1 MDLSIK
7 DKDVKNYE
15 LTKVEVKTS
24 KDGKARYAVCEFRQA
39 GLRKV
44 LQEQT
49 RPVVM
54 QLMAAHG
61 STKEHEDEYFKA
73 IEKTIGEVFPIC
85 RVEVAGFPDFIRK
98 DNDGK
103 IITETKER
111 DGKQVK
117 VASIYNSVFIYTL
130 CTDEG
135 ECIKSDASLIKR
147 GENLY
152 NNSQR
157 IVDYVEYDTKRKAA
171 NAAKEHGLKSV
182 EVFVKGP
189 GSGREAAI
197 RALQTAGLEINMIKD
212 VTPIPHNGCR
222 PPKRRRV

>member
-7 DKDVKNYE
+7 GKDVKNYE

-24 KDGKARYAVCEFRQA
+24 KDGKARYAVCEFKQA
-39 GLRKV
+39 GLSKL
-44 LQEQT
+44 LQEQASGVT
-49 RPVVM
+49 M
-54 QLMAAHG
+54 QLMAAYG
-61 STKEHEDEYFKA
+61 STKEHEDAYFKLL
-73 IEKTIGEVFPIC
+73 EESIGEKMRIC

-117 VASIYNSVFIYTL
+117 VASIYNSVFIYAL
-130 CTDEG
+130 CNDEG

-147 GENLY
+147 GESLY

-171 NAAKEHGLKSV
+171 KAAKEAAKAAEEKKSN
-182 EVFVKGP
+182 P
-189 GSGREAAI
+189 
-197 RALQTAGLEINMIKD
+197 LLEGEIVD
-212 VTPIPHNGCR
+212 DDEL
-222 PPKRRRV
+222 

>member
-7 DKDVKNYE
+7 GKDVKNYE

-24 KDGKARYAVCEFRQA
+24 KDGKARYAVCEFKQA
-39 GLRKV
+39 GLSKL
-44 LQEQT
+44 LQEQASGVT
-49 RPVVM
+49 M
-54 QLMAAHG
+54 QLMAAYG
-61 STKEHEDEYFKA
+61 STKEHEDAYFKLL
-73 IEKTIGEVFPIC
+73 EESIGEKMPIC

-117 VASIYNSVFIYTL
+117 VASIYDSVFVYAL
-130 CTDEG
+130 CNDEG

-171 NAAKEHGLKSV
+171 KAAKE
-182 EVFVKGP
+182 
-189 GSGREAAI
+189 AAK
-197 RALQTAGLEINMIKD
+197 AAEEKKPNPLLEGEIVD
-212 VTPIPHNGCR
+212 DDEL
-222 PPKRRRV
+222 

>member
-7 DKDVKNYE
+7 GKDVKNYE

-24 KDGKARYAVCEFRQA
+24 KDGEARYAVCEFKQA
-39 GLRKV
+39 GLSKL
-44 LQEQT
+44 LQEQASGVT
-49 RPVVM
+49 M
-54 QLMAAHG
+54 QLMAAYG
-61 STKEHEDEYFKA
+61 STKEHEDAYFKLL
-73 IEKTIGEVFPIC
+73 EESIGEKMPIC

-117 VASIYNSVFIYTL
+117 VASIYNSVFIYAL
-130 CTDEG
+130 CNDEG
-135 ECIKSDASLIKR
+135 ECVKSDASLIKR

-152 NNSQR
+152 NNSQH

-171 NAAKEHGLKSV
+171 KAAKEAAKAAEEKKSN
-182 EVFVKGP
+182 P
-189 GSGREAAI
+189 
-197 RALQTAGLEINMIKD
+197 LLEGEIVD
-212 VTPIPHNGCR
+212 DDEL
-222 PPKRRRV
+222 

>member
-24 KDGKARYAVCEFRQA
+24 KDGEARYAVCEFRQA

-54 QLMAAHG
+54 QLMAAYG

-73 IEKTIGEVFPIC
+73 IEETIGEVFPIC
-85 RVEVAGFPDFIRK
+85 RVEVTGFPDFVRK
-98 DNDGK
+98 DNDDK

-111 DGKQVK
+111 NGKQVK

-147 GENLY
+147 GENLFA
-152 NNSQR
+152 NSKR
-157 IVDYVEYDTKRKAA
+157 IITMEDYKIQKEKAK
-171 NAAKEHGLKSV
+171 AAKEAAKAAEEKKPNPLL
-182 EVFVKGP
+182 
-189 GSGREAAI
+189 EAE
-197 RALQTAGLEINMIKD
+197 EID
-212 VTPIPHNGCR
+212 DDEL
-222 PPKRRRV
+222 

>member
-7 DKDVKNYE
+7 GKDVKNYE

-24 KDGKARYAVCEFRQA
+24 KDGKARYAVCEFKQV
-39 GLRKV
+39 GLSKL
-44 LQEQT
+44 LQEQASGVT
-49 RPVVM
+49 M
-54 QLMAAHG
+54 QLMAAYG
-61 STKEHEDEYFKA
+61 STKEHEDAYFKLL
-73 IEKTIGEVFPIC
+73 EESIGEKMPIC

-98 DNDGK
+98 DNNGK

-171 NAAKEHGLKSV
+171 KAAKE
-182 EVFVKGP
+182 
-189 GSGREAAI
+189 AAK
-197 RALQTAGLEINMIKD
+197 AAEEKKPNPLLEGEIVD
-212 VTPIPHNGCR
+212 DDEL
-222 PPKRRRV
+222 

>member
-54 QLMAAHG
+54 QLMAAYG
-61 STKEHEDEYFKA
+61 STKEHEDKYFKA
-73 IEKTIGEVFPIC
+73 IEETIGEVFPIC
-85 RVEVAGFPDFIRK
+85 RVEVTGFPDFIRK

-147 GENLY
+147 GGNLFT
-152 NNSQR
+152 NSKR
-157 IVDYVEYDTKRKAA
+157 IITMEDYKIQKEKAK
-171 NAAKEHGLKSV
+171 AAKEAA
-182 EVFVKGP
+182 
-189 GSGREAAI
+189 RAAEAAEENKPNP
-197 RALQTAGLEINMIKD
+197 LLEAEEID
-212 VTPIPHNGCR
+212 DDEL
-222 PPKRRRV
+222 

>member
-1 MDLSIK
+1 MELVIK
-7 DKDVKNYE
+7 TKDVKNYE

-24 KDGKARYAVCEFRQA
+24 KDGNARYAVCEFKQA
-39 GLRKV
+39 GLSKL
-44 LQEQT
+44 LQEQASGVT
-49 RPVVM
+49 M
-54 QLMAAHG
+54 QLMSAYG
-61 STKEHEDEYFKA
+61 STQEHENAHLKLVYES
-73 IEKTIGEVFPIC
+73 IGEKMPIC

-117 VASIYNSVFIYTL
+117 VASIYNSVFIYAL

-171 NAAKEHGLKSV
+171 KAAKEAAKAAEEKKSN
-182 EVFVKGP
+182 P
-189 GSGREAAI
+189 
-197 RALQTAGLEINMIKD
+197 LLEGEIVDDDML
-212 VTPIPHNGCR
+212 
-222 PPKRRRV
+222 

>member
-1 MDLSIK
+1 MNLSIK
-7 DKDVKNYE
+7 GKDVKNYE

-24 KDGKARYAVCEFRQA
+24 KDGKARYAVCEFKQA
-39 GLRKV
+39 GLSKL
-44 LQEQT
+44 LQEQASGVT
-49 RPVVM
+49 M
-54 QLMAAHG
+54 QLMAAYG
-61 STKEHEDEYFKA
+61 STKEHEDAYFKLL
-73 IEKTIGEVFPIC
+73 EESIGEKMPIC

-117 VASIYNSVFIYTL
+117 VASIYNSVFIYAL
-130 CTDEG
+130 CNDEG

-157 IVDYVEYDTKRKAA
+157 IIDYVEYDTKRKAA
-171 NAAKEHGLKSV
+171 KAAKEVAKAAEEKKSN
-182 EVFVKGP
+182 P
-189 GSGREAAI
+189 
-197 RALQTAGLEINMIKD
+197 LLEGEIVD
-212 VTPIPHNGCR
+212 DDEL
-222 PPKRRRV
+222 

>member
-24 KDGKARYAVCEFRQA
+24 KDGNSRYAVCEFRQA

-54 QLMAAHG
+54 QLMAAYG

-73 IEKTIGEVFPIC
+73 IEETIGEVFPIC
-85 RVEVAGFPDFIRK
+85 RVEVAGFPDFVRK

-130 CTDEG
+130 CTNEG

-147 GENLY
+147 GGSLFV
-152 NNSQR
+152 NSKR
-157 IVDYVEYDTKRKAA
+157 IITMEDYKIQKEKAK
-171 NAAKEHGLKSV
+171 AAKEAAKAAEEKKPNPLL
-182 EVFVKGP
+182 
-189 GSGREAAI
+189 EAE
-197 RALQTAGLEINMIKD
+197 EID
-212 VTPIPHNGCR
+212 DDEL
-222 PPKRRRV
+222 

>member
-7 DKDVKNYE
+7 GKDVKNYE

-24 KDGKARYAVCEFRQA
+24 KDGNARYAVCEFKQA
-39 GLRKV
+39 GLSKL
-44 LQEQT
+44 LQEQASGVT
-49 RPVVM
+49 M
-54 QLMAAHG
+54 QLMAAYG
-61 STKEHEDEYFKA
+61 STKEHENAYFKL
-73 IEKTIGEVFPIC
+73 IEESIGEKMPIC

-117 VASIYNSVFIYTL
+117 VASIYNSVFIYAL
-130 CTDEG
+130 CNDEG

-171 NAAKEHGLKSV
+171 KAAKEAAKAAEEKKSN
-182 EVFVKGP
+182 P
-189 GSGREAAI
+189 
-197 RALQTAGLEINMIKD
+197 LLEGEIVD
-212 VTPIPHNGCR
+212 DDEL
-222 PPKRRRV
+222 

>member
-24 KDGKARYAVCEFRQA
+24 KDGNARYAVCEFKQA
-39 GLRKV
+39 GLSKL
-44 LQEQT
+44 LQEQASGVT
-49 RPVVM
+49 M
-54 QLMAAHG
+54 QLMAAYG
-61 STKEHEDEYFKA
+61 STKEHEDAYFKLL
-73 IEKTIGEVFPIC
+73 EESIGEKMPIC

-117 VASIYNSVFIYTL
+117 VASIYNSVFIYAL
-130 CTDEG
+130 CNDEG

-171 NAAKEHGLKSV
+171 KAAKEAAKAAEEKKSN
-182 EVFVKGP
+182 P
-189 GSGREAAI
+189 LLEAE
-197 RALQTAGLEINMIKD
+197 EID
-212 VTPIPHNGCR
+212 DDEL
-222 PPKRRRV
+222 

>member
-1 MDLSIK
+1 MELVIK
-7 DKDVKNYE
+7 TKDVKNYE

-24 KDGKARYAVCEFRQA
+24 KDGNARYAVCEFKQA
-39 GLRKV
+39 GLSKL
-44 LQEQT
+44 LQEQASGVT
-49 RPVVM
+49 M
-54 QLMAAHG
+54 QLMAAYG
-61 STKEHEDEYFKA
+61 STKEHENAYFKL
-73 IEKTIGEVFPIC
+73 IEESIGEKMPIC

-130 CTDEG
+130 CNDEG

-152 NNSQR
+152 NNSKR

-171 NAAKEHGLKSV
+171 KAAKDAAKAAEEKKSN
-182 EVFVKGP
+182 P
-189 GSGREAAI
+189 
-197 RALQTAGLEINMIKD
+197 LLEGEIVD
-212 VTPIPHNGCR
+212 DDEL
-222 PPKRRRV
+222 

>member
-1 MDLSIK
+1 MELVIK
-7 DKDVKNYE
+7 TKDVKNYE

-24 KDGKARYAVCEFRQA
+24 KDGNTRYAVCEFKQA
-39 GLRKV
+39 GLSKL
-44 LQEQT
+44 LQEQASGVT
-49 RPVVM
+49 M
-54 QLMAAHG
+54 QLMAAYG
-61 STKEHEDEYFKA
+61 STKEHENAYFKL
-73 IEKTIGEVFPIC
+73 IEESIGEKMPIC

-130 CTDEG
+130 CNDEG

-152 NNSQR
+152 NNSKR

-171 NAAKEHGLKSV
+171 KAAKDAAKAAEEKKSN
-182 EVFVKGP
+182 P
-189 GSGREAAI
+189 
-197 RALQTAGLEINMIKD
+197 LLEGEIVD
-212 VTPIPHNGCR
+212 DDEL
-222 PPKRRRV
+222 

>member
-1 MDLSIK
+1 MELVIK
-7 DKDVKNYE
+7 TKDVKNYE

-24 KDGKARYAVCEFRQA
+24 KDGNARYAVCEFKQA
-39 GLRKV
+39 GLSKL
-44 LQEQT
+44 LQEQASGVT
-49 RPVVM
+49 M
-54 QLMAAHG
+54 QLMAAYG
-61 STKEHEDEYFKA
+61 STKEHEDAYFKLL
-73 IEKTIGEVFPIC
+73 EESIGEKMPIC

-117 VASIYNSVFIYTL
+117 VASIYNSVFIYAL
-130 CTDEG
+130 CNDEG

-171 NAAKEHGLKSV
+171 KAAKE
-182 EVFVKGP
+182 
-189 GSGREAAI
+189 AAK
-197 RALQTAGLEINMIKD
+197 AAEEKKPNPLLEGEIVD
-212 VTPIPHNGCR
+212 DDEL
-222 PPKRRRV
+222 

>member
-1 MDLSIK
+1 MELVIK
-7 DKDVKNYE
+7 TKDVKSYE

-24 KDGKARYAVCEFRQA
+24 KDGNARYAVCEFKQA
-39 GLRKV
+39 GLSKL
-44 LQEQT
+44 LQEQASGVT
-49 RPVVM
+49 M
-54 QLMAAHG
+54 QLMAAYG
-61 STKEHEDEYFKA
+61 STKEHEDAYFKL
-73 IEKTIGEVFPIC
+73 IEESIGEKMLIC

-117 VASIYNSVFIYTL
+117 VASIYNSVFIYAL
-130 CTDEG
+130 CNDEG

-147 GENLY
+147 GKNLY

-171 NAAKEHGLKSV
+171 KAAKEAAKAAEEKKSN
-182 EVFVKGP
+182 P
-189 GSGREAAI
+189 
-197 RALQTAGLEINMIKD
+197 LLEGEIVD
-212 VTPIPHNGCR
+212 DDEL
-222 PPKRRRV
+222 

>member
-1 MDLSIK
+1 MELVIK
-7 DKDVKNYE
+7 TKDVKSYE

-24 KDGKARYAVCEFRQA
+24 KDGNSRYAVCEFKQA
-39 GLRKV
+39 GLSKL
-44 LQEQT
+44 LQEQASGVT
-49 RPVVM
+49 M
-54 QLMAAHG
+54 QLMAAYG
-61 STKEHEDEYFKA
+61 STKEHENAYFKL
-73 IEKTIGEVFPIC
+73 IEESIGEKMLIC

-130 CTDEG
+130 CNDEG

-147 GENLY
+147 GENFY

-171 NAAKEHGLKSV
+171 KAAKEAAKAAEEKKSN
-182 EVFVKGP
+182 P
-189 GSGREAAI
+189 
-197 RALQTAGLEINMIKD
+197 LLEGEIVD
-212 VTPIPHNGCR
+212 DDEL
-222 PPKRRRV
+222 

>member
-1 MDLSIK
+1 MELVIK
-7 DKDVKNYE
+7 TKDVKNYE

-24 KDGKARYAVCEFRQA
+24 KDGNARYAVCEFKQA
-39 GLRKV
+39 GLSKL
-44 LQEQT
+44 LQEQASGVT
-49 RPVVM
+49 M
-54 QLMAAHG
+54 QLMAAYG
-61 STKEHEDEYFKA
+61 STKEHENAYFKL
-73 IEKTIGEVFPIC
+73 IEESIGEKMPIC

-130 CTDEG
+130 CNDEG

-152 NNSQR
+152 NNSKR
-157 IVDYVEYDTKRKAA
+157 IVDYIEYDTKRKAA
-171 NAAKEHGLKSV
+171 KAAKEAAKAAEEKKSNPLLD
-182 EVFVKGP
+182 G
-189 GSGREAAI
+189 
-197 RALQTAGLEINMIKD
+197 EIVD
-212 VTPIPHNGCR
+212 DDEL
-222 PPKRRRV
+222 

>member
-1 MDLSIK
+1 MELVIK
-7 DKDVKNYE
+7 TKDVKSYE

-24 KDGKARYAVCEFRQA
+24 KDGNARYAVCEFKQA
-39 GLRKV
+39 GLSKL
-44 LQEQT
+44 LQEQASGVT
-49 RPVVM
+49 M
-54 QLMAAHG
+54 QLMAAYG
-61 STKEHEDEYFKA
+61 STKEHENAYFKL
-73 IEKTIGEVFPIC
+73 IEESIGEKMLIC

-98 DNDGK
+98 DSDGK

-117 VASIYNSVFIYTL
+117 VASVYNSVFIYTL
-130 CTDEG
+130 CNDEG

-171 NAAKEHGLKSV
+171 KAAKEAVKAAEEKKSN
-182 EVFVKGP
+182 P
-189 GSGREAAI
+189 
-197 RALQTAGLEINMIKD
+197 LLEGEIVD
-212 VTPIPHNGCR
+212 DDEL
-222 PPKRRRV
+222 

>member
-7 DKDVKNYE
+7 GKDVKNYE

-24 KDGKARYAVCEFRQA
+24 KDGKARYAVCEFKQA
-39 GLRKV
+39 GLSKL
-44 LQEQT
+44 LQEQASGVT
-49 RPVVM
+49 I
-54 QLMAAHG
+54 QLMAAYG
-61 STKEHEDEYFKA
+61 STKEHEDAYFKLL
-73 IEKTIGEVFPIC
+73 EESIGEKMPIC

-98 DNDGK
+98 NNDGK

-117 VASIYNSVFIYTL
+117 VASIYNSVFIYAL
-130 CTDEG
+130 CNDEG

-171 NAAKEHGLKSV
+171 KAAKEAAKAAEEKKSN
-182 EVFVKGP
+182 P
-189 GSGREAAI
+189 
-197 RALQTAGLEINMIKD
+197 LLEGEIVD
-212 VTPIPHNGCR
+212 DDEL
-222 PPKRRRV
+222 

>member
-1 MDLSIK
+1 MELVIK
-7 DKDVKNYE
+7 TKDVKSYE

-24 KDGKARYAVCEFRQA
+24 KDGNARYAVCEFKQA
-39 GLRKV
+39 GLSKL
-44 LQEQT
+44 LQEQASGVT
-49 RPVVM
+49 M
-54 QLMAAHG
+54 QLMAAYG
-61 STKEHEDEYFKA
+61 STKEHENAYFKL
-73 IEKTIGEVFPIC
+73 IEESIGEKMLIC
-85 RVEVAGFPDFIRK
+85 RVEVTGFPDFIRK

-171 NAAKEHGLKSV
+171 KAAKEAAKAAEEKKSN
-182 EVFVKGP
+182 P
-189 GSGREAAI
+189 
-197 RALQTAGLEINMIKD
+197 LLEGEIVDDDML
-212 VTPIPHNGCR
+212 
-222 PPKRRRV
+222 

>member
-1 MDLSIK
+1 MELVIK
-7 DKDVKNYE
+7 TKDVKSYE

-24 KDGKARYAVCEFRQA
+24 KDGNARYAVCEFKQA
-39 GLRKV
+39 GLSKL
-44 LQEQT
+44 LQEQASGVT
-49 RPVVM
+49 M
-54 QLMAAHG
+54 QLMAAYG
-61 STKEHEDEYFKA
+61 STKEHENAYFKL
-73 IEKTIGEVFPIC
+73 IEESIGEKMLIC

-171 NAAKEHGLKSV
+171 KAAKAAKEAAKAAEEKKSN
-182 EVFVKGP
+182 P
-189 GSGREAAI
+189 
-197 RALQTAGLEINMIKD
+197 LLEGEIVD
-212 VTPIPHNGCR
+212 DDEL
-222 PPKRRRV
+222 

>member
-1 MDLSIK
+1 MDLVIK
-7 DKDVKNYE
+7 TKDVKNYE

-24 KDGKARYAVCEFRQA
+24 KDGNARYAVCEFKQA
-39 GLRKV
+39 GLSKL
-44 LQEQT
+44 LQEQASGVT
-49 RPVVM
+49 M
-54 QLMAAHG
+54 QLMAAYG
-61 STKEHEDEYFKA
+61 STKEHEDAYFKL
-73 IEKTIGEVFPIC
+73 IEESIGEKMLIC
-85 RVEVAGFPDFIRK
+85 RVEVAGFPDFVRK

-103 IITETKER
+103 IMTTTKEK

-171 NAAKEHGLKSV
+171 KAAKEAAKAAEEKKSN
-182 EVFVKGP
+182 P
-189 GSGREAAI
+189 
-197 RALQTAGLEINMIKD
+197 LLEGEIVD
-212 VTPIPHNGCR
+212 DDEL
-222 PPKRRRV
+222 

>member
-7 DKDVKNYE
+7 GKDVKNYE

-24 KDGKARYAVCEFRQA
+24 KDGKARYAVCEFKQA
-39 GLRKV
+39 GLSKL
-44 LQEQT
+44 LQEQASGVT
-49 RPVVM
+49 M
-54 QLMAAHG
+54 QLMAAYG
-61 STKEHEDEYFKA
+61 STKEHEDAYFKLL
-73 IEKTIGEVFPIC
+73 EESIGEKMPIC

-117 VASIYNSVFIYTL
+117 VASIYNSVFIYAL
-130 CTDEG
+130 CNDEG

-152 NNSQR
+152 NNSQH

-171 NAAKEHGLKSV
+171 KAAKEAAKAAEEKKSN
-182 EVFVKGP
+182 P
-189 GSGREAAI
+189 
-197 RALQTAGLEINMIKD
+197 LLEGEIVD
-212 VTPIPHNGCR
+212 DDEL
-222 PPKRRRV
+222 

>member
-1 MDLSIK
+1 MELVIK
-7 DKDVKNYE
+7 TKDVKNYE

-24 KDGKARYAVCEFRQA
+24 KDGNARYAVCEFKQA
-39 GLRKV
+39 GLSKL
-44 LQEQT
+44 LQEQASGVT
-49 RPVVM
+49 M
-54 QLMAAHG
+54 QLMAAYG
-61 STKEHEDEYFKA
+61 STKEHENAYFKL
-73 IEKTIGEVFPIC
+73 IEESIGEKMLIC

-117 VASIYNSVFIYTL
+117 VASIYNSVFIYAL
-130 CTDEG
+130 CNDEG

-171 NAAKEHGLKSV
+171 KAAKEAAKAAEEKKSN
-182 EVFVKGP
+182 P
-189 GSGREAAI
+189 
-197 RALQTAGLEINMIKD
+197 LLEGEIVD
-212 VTPIPHNGCR
+212 DDEL
-222 PPKRRRV
+222 

>member
-7 DKDVKNYE
+7 GKDVKNYE

-24 KDGKARYAVCEFRQA
+24 KDGKARYAVCEFKQA
-39 GLRKV
+39 GLSKL
-44 LQEQT
+44 LQEQASGVT
-49 RPVVM
+49 M
-54 QLMAAHG
+54 QLMAAYG
-61 STKEHEDEYFKA
+61 STKEHEDAYFKLL
-73 IEKTIGEVFPIC
+73 EESIGEKMPIC

-117 VASIYNSVFIYTL
+117 VASIYNSVFIYAL
-130 CTDEG
+130 CNDEG

-171 NAAKEHGLKSV
+171 KAAKETAKAAEEKKSN
-182 EVFVKGP
+182 P
-189 GSGREAAI
+189 
-197 RALQTAGLEINMIKD
+197 LLEGEIVD
-212 VTPIPHNGCR
+212 DDEL
-222 PPKRRRV
+222 

>member
-1 MDLSIK
+1 MELVIK
-7 DKDVKNYE
+7 TKDVKSYE

-24 KDGKARYAVCEFRQA
+24 KDGNARYAVCEFKQA
-39 GLRKV
+39 GLSKL
-44 LQEQT
+44 LQEQASGVT
-49 RPVVM
+49 M
-54 QLMAAHG
+54 QLMAAYG
-61 STKEHEDEYFKA
+61 STKEHENAYFKL
-73 IEKTIGEVFPIC
+73 IEESIGEKMLIC

-130 CTDEG
+130 CNDEG

-171 NAAKEHGLKSV
+171 KAAKEAAKTAEEKKSN
-182 EVFVKGP
+182 P
-189 GSGREAAI
+189 
-197 RALQTAGLEINMIKD
+197 LLEGEIVD
-212 VTPIPHNGCR
+212 DDEL
-222 PPKRRRV
+222 

>member
-7 DKDVKNYE
+7 GKDVKNYE

-24 KDGKARYAVCEFRQA
+24 KDGNARYAVCEFKQA
-39 GLRKV
+39 GLSKL
-44 LQEQT
+44 LQEQASGVT
-49 RPVVM
+49 M
-54 QLMAAHG
+54 QLMAAYG
-61 STKEHEDEYFKA
+61 STKEHEDAYFKLL
-73 IEKTIGEVFPIC
+73 EESIGEKMPIC

-117 VASIYNSVFIYTL
+117 VASIYNSVFINAL
-130 CTDEG
+130 CNDEG
-135 ECIKSDASLIKR
+135 ECVKSDASLIKR
-147 GENLY
+147 GEKLY

-171 NAAKEHGLKSV
+171 KAAKEAAKAAEEKKSN
-182 EVFVKGP
+182 P
-189 GSGREAAI
+189 
-197 RALQTAGLEINMIKD
+197 LLEGEIVD
-212 VTPIPHNGCR
+212 DDEL
-222 PPKRRRV
+222 

>member
-1 MDLSIK
+1 MELVIK
-7 DKDVKNYE
+7 TKDVKNYE

-24 KDGKARYAVCEFRQA
+24 KDGNARYAVCEFKQA
-39 GLRKV
+39 GLSKL
-44 LQEQT
+44 LQEQASGVT
-49 RPVVM
+49 M
-54 QLMAAHG
+54 QLMAAYG
-61 STKEHEDEYFKA
+61 STKEHEDAYFKL
-73 IEKTIGEVFPIC
+73 IEESIGEKMPIC

-130 CTDEG
+130 CNDEG

-152 NNSQR
+152 NNSKR

-171 NAAKEHGLKSV
+171 KAAKDAAKAAEEKKSN
-182 EVFVKGP
+182 P
-189 GSGREAAI
+189 
-197 RALQTAGLEINMIKD
+197 LLEGEIVDDDML
-212 VTPIPHNGCR
+212 
-222 PPKRRRV
+222 

>member
-7 DKDVKNYE
+7 GKDVKNYE
-15 LTKVEVKTS
+15 LTKVEVKPS
-24 KDGKARYAVCEFRQA
+24 KDGKVRYAVCEFRQA

-54 QLMAAHG
+54 QLMAAYG
-61 STKEHEDEYFKA
+61 STKEHEDVYFKLL
-73 IEKTIGEVFPIC
+73 EETVGEVMPIC
-85 RVEVAGFPDFIRK
+85 CVEVAGFPDFVRK
-98 DNDGK
+98 DNDDK

-117 VASIYNSVFIYTL
+117 VASVYNSVFIYTL

-147 GENLY
+147 VRTCSITPNVLLLWRSTRCNERRLR
-152 NNSQR
+152 Q
-157 IVDYVEYDTKRKAA
+157 
-171 NAAKEHGLKSV
+171 LK
-182 EVFVKGP
+182 KQL
-189 GSGREAAI
+189 RQ
-197 RALQTAGLEINMIKD
+197 L
-212 VTPIPHNGCR
+212 
-222 PPKRRRV
+222 RRRSLIRCWRYSWLLRSANV

>member
-24 KDGKARYAVCEFRQA
+24 KDGKTRYAVCEFRQA

-54 QLMAAHG
+54 QLMAAYG

-85 RVEVAGFPDFIRK
+85 RVEVAGFPDFVRK

-147 GENLY
+147 GGSLFV
-152 NNSQR
+152 NSKR
-157 IVDYVEYDTKRKAA
+157 IITMEDYKIQKEKAK
-171 NAAKEHGLKSV
+171 AAKEAAKAAEEKKPNPLL
-182 EVFVKGP
+182 
-189 GSGREAAI
+189 EAE
-197 RALQTAGLEINMIKD
+197 EID
-212 VTPIPHNGCR
+212 DDEL
-222 PPKRRRV
+222 

>member
-7 DKDVKNYE
+7 GKDVKNYE
-15 LTKVEVKTS
+15 LTEVEVKTS
-24 KDGKARYAVCEFRQA
+24 KDGKARYAVCEFKQA
-39 GLRKV
+39 GLSKL
-44 LQEQT
+44 LQEQASGVT
-49 RPVVM
+49 M
-54 QLMAAHG
+54 QLMAAYG
-61 STKEHEDEYFKA
+61 STKEHEDAYFKLL
-73 IEKTIGEVFPIC
+73 EESIGEKMPIC

-117 VASIYNSVFIYTL
+117 VASIYNSVFIYAL
-130 CTDEG
+130 CNDEG

-171 NAAKEHGLKSV
+171 KAAKEA
-182 EVFVKGP
+182 VK
-189 GSGREAAI
+189 AAEEKKPNP
-197 RALQTAGLEINMIKD
+197 LLEGEIVD
-212 VTPIPHNGCR
+212 DDEL
-222 PPKRRRV
+222 

>member
-7 DKDVKNYE
+7 GKDVKNYE

-24 KDGKARYAVCEFRQA
+24 KDGKARYAVCEFKQA
-39 GLRKV
+39 GLSKL
-44 LQEQT
+44 LQEQASGVT
-49 RPVVM
+49 M
-54 QLMAAHG
+54 QLMAAYG
-61 STKEHEDEYFKA
+61 STKEHEDAYFKLL
-73 IEKTIGEVFPIC
+73 EESIGEKMPIC

-117 VASIYNSVFIYTL
+117 VASIYNSVFIYAL
-130 CTDEG
+130 CNDEG
-135 ECIKSDASLIKR
+135 ECIKSDASLIKH

-171 NAAKEHGLKSV
+171 KAAKEAAKAAEEKKSN
-182 EVFVKGP
+182 P
-189 GSGREAAI
+189 
-197 RALQTAGLEINMIKD
+197 LLEGEIVD
-212 VTPIPHNGCR
+212 DDEL
-222 PPKRRRV
+222 